1 MAAVQAWMARP
12 WYQRAWFTW
21 PVGWQ
26 VASFAFFVLA
36 IAAVILLGPAA
47 LASATVTAAPV
58 IDPAIDSIGE
68 VVGTLARTVNA
79 GRVVWTTV
87 IYPLLLVTS
96 PFVGLMFLLGGTI
109 AVALNR
115 VAFGRPEVS

>member
-1 MAAVQAWMARP
+1 
-12 WYQRAWFTW
+12 
-21 PVGWQ
+21 